1 MQVTNLR
8 TEQQVVVKI
17 NDRGP
22 YGGGK
27 RRIIDLSEAAAKRI
41 GLRREGPNGCRWWWS
56 STRRKA
62 HPACGGPPG

>member
-8 TEQQVVVKI
+8 TKQYVVVKI

-27 RRIIDLSEAAAKRI
+27 RRIIDLSEAAAQRV
-41 GLRREGPNGCRWWWS
+41 GLLEHGTERVEVVVVKNAS
-56 STRRKA
+56 
-62 HPACGGPPG
+62 